1 MVLPGVFR
9 PAIAYKKQRPLQRP
23 LRGLYQ
29 RVFILAHCICK
40 AACGPAG
47 KTGGAREGID
57 PMIRRQPLGIAVAL
71 GLSLAGCGFVAHSRS
86 VDQPGGFP
94 IVTLKPTDGTLVAQ
108 NGPSSLPS
116 RLRPGPD
123 DSSVAQVTAQ
133 LFSKSHYLK
142 HPLDAEISGKF
153 LDEYLNT
160 LDPRH
165 FYFVQTDLKEFDIW
179 RPTMGKMLRDGD
191 TSPSNVIFS
200 RLLKRVDEHVAYATN
215 LLKTEKFTFDS
226 PESIALDR
234 KTAPFPKDANEQE
247 VQWREYLRYEYLQE
261 KLNKKKP
268 EEIVST
274 LTRRYSRLAKTYH
287 DYASD
292 DVFEIYL
299 NALAHAYDPH
309 SDYMGKSAMESFNI
323 QMRLSLFGI
332 GALLQSEDGYCKI
345 IELTP
350 GGPAIKSGKLKVG
363 DKIVA
368 VAQGSK
374 EPVDVVDMKIDKIV
388 EMIRGQKGTEVR
400 LTVLP
405 ADAADT
411 SVRKVI
417 TLNRDEIKLSDSEAK
432 GKIMDIPGADGK
444 NLRLGMIDLPSFY
457 ASEDSRSG
465 KGKSTTADVAKLIR
479 KLKTENIQG
488 LVLDL
493 RRNPGGSLQEVIRLT
508 GLFVKPGPVVQ
519 VKDSKGEIQVDD
531 SHEGGVLYGGPLIVL
546 TSRLSASA
554 SEILAG
560 ALQDYGRA
568 LIVGDTATFGKGS
581 VQTVLPLGELMSS
594 NGIALKGDPG
604 ALKLTIQK
612 FYRAS
617 GASTQLRGVPSD
629 IVLPSLTDYIDVG
642 EKSLDN
648 AMPWDTVPTS
658 SFDKVNMVQ
667 PYLVEL
673 KRRSDAR
680 IAGDPDF
687 AYLKDEIVRFRKVM
701 SEKTFSLNE
710 KQRAAEKAEAAARM
724 KRRKTELLARPT
736 SKEKD
741 YLITLA
747 NATTPGLP
755 APIDPKAEAK
765 KSLRSADDPITTA
778 DSEGLPVIDTTLT
791 ESEHILAD
799 LIRLMSSSKQAS
811 AARP

>member
-1 MVLPGVFR
+1 
-9 PAIAYKKQRPLQRP
+9 
-23 LRGLYQ
+23 
-29 RVFILAHCICK
+29 
-40 AACGPAG
+40 
-47 KTGGAREGID
+47 
-57 PMIRRQPLGIAVAL
+57 MIRRQPLGIAVAL
-71 GLSLAGCGFVAHSRS
+71 GLSLVGCNYVAHSRLADDS
-86 VDQPGGFP
+86 GRFLT
-94 IVTLKPTDGTLVAQ
+94 ITLKPTDGTLVAQ
-108 NGPSSLPS
+108 NGPSGLPQ

-133 LFSKSHYLK
+133 LFSQNHYLK
-142 HPLDAEISGKF
+142 HPIDSGISGKF
-153 LDEYLNT
+153 MDEYLNT

-165 FYFVQTDLKEFDIW
+165 FYFVSTDLKEFDVW
-179 RPTMGKMLRDGD
+179 RPTLGKMLRDGD
-191 TSPSNVIFS
+191 TSPANVIFT
-200 RLLKRVDEHVAYATN
+200 RLVKRVDEQVAYATD
-215 LLKTEKFTFDS
+215 LLKTEKFTFDT
-226 PESIALDR
+226 PDSITLDR
-234 KTAPFPKDANEQE
+234 KNAAFPRDATEQQA
-247 VQWREYLRYEYLQE
+247 QWREYLRYEYLQE

-268 EEIVST
+268 EDIVST
-274 LTRRYSRLAKTYH
+274 LTRRYNRLAKTFH
-287 DYASD
+287 DYGAG
-292 DVFEIYL
+292 DVFEMYL

-345 IELTP
+345 MELTP

-368 VAQGSK
+368 VAQGNK
-374 EPVDVVDMKIDKIV
+374 EAVDVVDMKIDKIV

-400 LTVLP
+400 LTVVP
-405 ADAADT
+405 TDAPDT
-411 SVRKVI
+411 SVRKVVA
-417 TLNRDEIKLSDSEAK
+417 LNRDEIKLSDSEAK
-432 GKIMDIPGADGK
+432 GKVMDIPGADGK
-444 NLRLGMIDLPSFY
+444 ALRLGMIDLPSFY
-457 ASEDSRSG
+457 ASETPP
-465 KGKSTTADVAKLIR
+465 KSTTTDVAKLIR

-508 GLFVKPGPVVQ
+508 GLFVKQGPVVQ
-519 VKDSKGEIQVDD
+519 VKDSNGSIQVDD
-531 SHEGGVLYGGPLIVL
+531 SHENGVLYNGPLIVL

-581 VQTVLPLGELMSS
+581 VQTVLPLGELMSN
-594 NGIALKGDPG
+594 NGITLKGDPG

-648 AMPWDTVPTS
+648 AMPWDTVTTS

-667 PYLVEL
+667 PYLAEL
-673 KRRSDAR
+673 KRRSDVR
-680 IAGDPDF
+680 IASDPDF
-687 AYLKDEIVRFRKVM
+687 TYLKDEIVRFRKVM
-701 SEKTFSLNE
+701 AEKTASLNE
-710 KQRAAEKAEAAARM
+710 KQRGKEKTEAEARM
-724 KRRKTELLARPT
+724 KKRKADLLARPA

-741 YLITLA
+741 YLITLSNA
-747 NATTPGLP
+747 NTPGLP

-765 KSLRSADDPITTA
+765 KVVRNAEDPAAAA

-799 LIRLMSSSKQAS
+799 LISLMSGSKQAS
-811 AARP
+811 TNRH

>member
-1 MVLPGVFR
+1 
-9 PAIAYKKQRPLQRP
+9 
-23 LRGLYQ
+23 
-29 RVFILAHCICK
+29 
-40 AACGPAG
+40 
-47 KTGGAREGID
+47 
-57 PMIRRQPLGIAVAL
+57 MIRRQPLGIAVAL
-71 GLSLAGCGFVAHSRS
+71 GLSLVGCNYVAHSRMADDS
-86 VDQPGGFP
+86 GRFP
-94 IVTLKPTDGTLVAQ
+94 TITLKPTDGTLVAQ
-108 NGPSSLPS
+108 NGPSGLPQ

-133 LFSKSHYLK
+133 LFSQNHYLK
-142 HPLDAEISGKF
+142 HPIDSGISGKF
-153 LDEYLNT
+153 MDEYLNT

-165 FYFVQTDLKEFDIW
+165 FYFVSTDLKEFDVW
-179 RPTMGKMLRDGD
+179 RPTLGKMLRDGD
-191 TSPSNVIFS
+191 TSPANVIFT
-200 RLLKRVDEHVAYATN
+200 RLVKRVDEQVAYATD
-215 LLKTEKFTFDS
+215 LLKTEKFTFDT
-226 PESIALDR
+226 PDAITLDR
-234 KTAPFPKDANEQE
+234 KAAAFPKDATEQQA
-247 VQWREYLRYEYLQE
+247 QWREYLRYEYLQE

-274 LTRRYSRLAKTYH
+274 LTRRYNRLAKTFH
-287 DYASD
+287 DYGSG
-292 DVFEIYL
+292 DVFEMYL

-345 IELTP
+345 MELTP

-368 VAQGSK
+368 VAQGNK
-374 EPVDVVDMKIDKIV
+374 EAVDVVDMKIDKIV

-400 LTVLP
+400 LTVVP
-405 ADAADT
+405 TDAPDT
-411 SVRKVI
+411 SVRKVVA
-417 TLNRDEIKLSDSEAK
+417 LNRDEIKLSDSEAK
-432 GKIMDIPGADGK
+432 GKVMDIPGADGK
-444 NLRLGMIDLPSFY
+444 TLRLGMIDLPSFY
-457 ASEDSRSG
+457 ASETPA
-465 KGKSTTADVAKLIR
+465 KSTTTDVAKLIR

-508 GLFVKPGPVVQ
+508 GLFVKQGPVVQ
-519 VKDSKGEIQVDD
+519 VKDSNGSIQVDD
-531 SHEGGVLYGGPLIVL
+531 SHENGVLYNGPLVVL

-581 VQTVLPLGELMSS
+581 VQTVLPLGELMSN
-594 NGIALKGDPG
+594 NGITLKGDPG

-648 AMPWDTVPTS
+648 AMPWDTVSTS

-667 PYLVEL
+667 PYLAEL
-673 KRRSDAR
+673 KRRSDVR
-680 IAGDPDF
+680 IASDPDF
-687 AYLKDEIVRFRKVM
+687 TYLKDEIVRFRKVM
-701 SEKTFSLNE
+701 AEKTASLNE
-710 KQRAAEKAEAAARM
+710 KQRGKEKTEAEARM
-724 KRRKTELLARPT
+724 KKRKADLLARPA

-741 YLITLA
+741 YLITLSNA
-747 NATTPGLP
+747 NTPGLP

-765 KSLRSADDPITTA
+765 KVVRNAEDPAAAA

-799 LIRLMSSSKQAS
+799 LISLMSGSKQAS
-811 AARP
+811 TNRH

>member
-1 MVLPGVFR
+1 
-9 PAIAYKKQRPLQRP
+9 
-23 LRGLYQ
+23 
-29 RVFILAHCICK
+29 
-40 AACGPAG
+40 
-47 KTGGAREGID
+47 
-57 PMIRRQPLGIAVAL
+57 MIRRQPLGIAVAL
-71 GLSLAGCGFVAHSRS
+71 GLSLVGCGFVAHSRQ
-86 VDQPGGFP
+86 VDQAGSFP
-94 IVTLKPTDGTLVAQ
+94 IVMLKPTDGVLVAQ

-153 LDEYLNT
+153 LDEYLST

-179 RPTMGKMLRDGD
+179 RPTLGKMLRDGD
-191 TSPSNVIFS
+191 TSPSNVIFT

-215 LLKTEKFTFDS
+215 LLKTEKFTFDA
-226 PESIALDR
+226 PDTIALDR
-234 KTAPFPKDANEQE
+234 KTAPYPKDANEQE

-268 EEIVST
+268 DEIVST
-274 LTRRYSRLAKTYH
+274 LTRRYNRLAKTYH

-332 GALLQSEDGYCKI
+332 GALLQTEDGYCKI

-363 DKIVA
+363 DKIAA
-368 VAQGSK
+368 VAQGAK

-400 LTVLP
+400 LTILP
-405 ADAADT
+405 ADAPDT
-411 SVRKVI
+411 STRKVVI
-417 TLNRDEIKLSDSEAK
+417 LNRDEIKLSDSEAK

-465 KGKSTTADVAKLIR
+465 KGRSTTADVAKLIR
-479 KLKTENIQG
+479 KLKTENVQG

-508 GLFVKPGPVVQ
+508 GLFVKSGPVVQ
-519 VKDSKGEIQVDD
+519 VKDSKGDIQVDD
-531 SHEGGVLYGGPLIVL
+531 SHESGVLYTGPLIVL

-568 LIVGDTATFGKGS
+568 LIIGDTATFGKGS

-594 NGIALKGDPG
+594 NGISLKGDPG

-617 GASTQLRGVPSD
+617 GASTQLRGVASD

-642 EKSLDN
+642 EKSLEN
-648 AMPWDTVPTS
+648 AMPWDTVTS
-658 SFDKVNMVQ
+658 SSYDKLNMVQ
-667 PYLVEL
+667 PYLAEL
-673 KRRSDAR
+673 KRRSASR
-680 IAGDPDF
+680 IATDPDF
-687 AYLKDEIVRFRKVM
+687 AYLKDEIVRFRKLM
-701 SEKTFSLNE
+701 AEKTYSLNE
-710 KQRAAEKAEAAARM
+710 KQRSTEKQDAAARM
-724 KRRKTELLARPT
+724 KKRKADLLARPA

-741 YLITLA
+741 YLITLS

-755 APIDPKAEAK
+755 APIDLKTEAK
-765 KSLRSADDPITTA
+765 KVVRNSEDPIA
-778 DSEGLPVIDTTLT
+778 APDSEGLPVIDTTLT

-799 LIRLMSSSKQAS
+799 LISLMSGSKQAS
-811 AARP
+811 TARP

>member
-1 MVLPGVFR
+1 
-9 PAIAYKKQRPLQRP
+9 
-23 LRGLYQ
+23 
-29 RVFILAHCICK
+29 
-40 AACGPAG
+40 
-47 KTGGAREGID
+47 
-57 PMIRRQPLGIAVAL
+57 MIRRQPLGIAVAL
-71 GLSLAGCGFVAHSRS
+71 GLSLVGCGFVNHARQGDRPGSFPL
-86 VDQPGGFP
+86 VD
-94 IVTLKPTDGTLVAQ
+94 IKKPAPDTLVAQ
-108 NGPSSLPS
+108 NGASPLPPH
-116 RLRPGPD
+116 LKPGPD

-133 LFSKSHYLK
+133 LFSRSHYLK
-142 HPLDAEISGKF
+142 HPIDAEISGKF

-165 FYFVQTDLKEFDIW
+165 FYFSQSDLKEFDIW
-179 RPTMGKMLRDGD
+179 RPTLGKMLRDGD
-191 TSPSNVIFS
+191 TTPADIIFT
-200 RLLKRVDEHVAYATN
+200 RLVKRVDEQVAYATN
-215 LLKTEKFTFDS
+215 LLKTEKFTFDT
-226 PESIALDR
+226 PDSIALDR
-234 KTAPFPKDANEQE
+234 KTAPFPKDTNEQQA
-247 VQWREYLRYEYLQE
+247 QWREYLRYEYLQE

-268 EEIVST
+268 DEIVTT
-274 LTRRYSRLAKTYH
+274 LTRRYNRLSKTFHEY
-287 DYASD
+287 DSG
-292 DVFEIYL
+292 DVFEMYL

-345 IELTP
+345 MELTP

-363 DKIVA
+363 DRIVA
-368 VAQGSK
+368 VAQGNK

-388 EMIRGQKGTEVR
+388 ELIRGQKSTEVR
-400 LTVLP
+400 LTIIP
-405 ADAADT
+405 ADAPDT

-417 TLNRDEIKLSDSEAK
+417 ALTRDEIKLSDSEAK
-432 GKIMDIPGADGK
+432 AKIMDIPDASGK

-457 ASEDSRSG
+457 ASEATNG
-465 KGKSTTADVAKLIR
+465 VKAKSTTADVAKLIR
-479 KLKTENIQG
+479 KLKAENIQG

-508 GLFVKPGPVVQ
+508 GLFVKQGPVVQ
-519 VKDSKGEIQVDD
+519 VKDSSGAVQVDD
-531 SHEGGVLYGGPLIVL
+531 SHENGVLYNGPLIVL

-568 LIVGDTATFGKGS
+568 LIVGDTSTFGKGS
-581 VQTVLPLGELMSS
+581 VQTVLPLGDLMSQ
-594 NGIALKGDPG
+594 NGIPLKGDPG

-617 GASTQLRGVPSD
+617 GASTQLRGVASD
-629 IVLPSLTDYIDVG
+629 IVLPSLTDYVDVG

-658 SFDKVNMVQ
+658 SYDKVNMVQ
-667 PYLVEL
+667 PYLAEL

-680 IAGDPDF
+680 IAADPDF
-687 AYLKDEIVRFRKVM
+687 TYLKAEIVRFKKTM
-701 SEKTFSLNE
+701 AQKTFSLNE
-710 KQRAAEKAEAAARM
+710 ADRLKEKSDAEARIK
-724 KRRKTELLARPT
+724 KRKAELLARPAT
-736 SKEKD
+736 KEKD

-747 NATTPGLP
+747 NADAPGLP

-765 KSLRSADDPITTA
+765 KTARNTDDPIANPDT
-778 DSEGLPVIDTTLT
+778 EGLPVIDTTLT

-799 LIRLMSSSKQAS
+799 LISLMGSAKQAS
-811 AARP
+811 ASGR

>member
-1 MVLPGVFR
+1 
-9 PAIAYKKQRPLQRP
+9 
-23 LRGLYQ
+23 
-29 RVFILAHCICK
+29 
-40 AACGPAG
+40 
-47 KTGGAREGID
+47 
-57 PMIRRQPLGIAVAL
+57 MIRRKPLSIAVVLAF
-71 GLSLAGCGFVAHSRS
+71 SLVGCGFVARAREGDTVSR
-86 VDQPGGFP
+86 FP
-94 IVTLKPTDGTLVAQ
+94 NVTLTPTESSLVAQ
-108 NGPSSLPS
+108 NGPTGLPTK
-116 RLRPGPD
+116 LKPGPD
-123 DSSVAQVTAQ
+123 DASVAEVTAQ
-133 LFSKSHYLK
+133 LFAQSHYLK

-165 FYFVQTDLKEFDIW
+165 FYFVQTDLKEFDVW
-179 RPTMGKMLRDGD
+179 RPQLGKMLRNGD
-191 TSPSNVIFS
+191 TSPANVMFS
-200 RLLKRVDEHVAYATN
+200 RLLQRVDEHVAYATN
-215 LLKTEKFTFDS
+215 LLKTEKFTFDGGDT
-226 PESIALDR
+226 IALDR
-234 KTAPFPKDANEQE
+234 KTAPFPKDTNEQHE
-247 VQWREYLRYEYLQE
+247 QWKEYLRYEYLTE

-274 LTRRYSRLAKTYH
+274 LTRRYNRLAKTFH
-287 DYASD
+287 DYESG

-309 SDYMGKSAMESFNI
+309 SDYMGKSALESFNI

-345 IELTP
+345 MELTP

-368 VAQGSK
+368 VAQGNK
-374 EPVDVVDMKIDKIV
+374 EPVDAVDMKIDKIV

-400 LTVLP
+400 LTVIP
-405 ADAADT
+405 ADAPDT
-411 SVRKVI
+411 STRKVVV
-417 TLNRDEIKLSDSEAK
+417 LSRDEIKLSDSEAK
-432 GKIMDIPGADGK
+432 GKIIDMPTADGK

-457 ASEDSRSG
+457 ADTDSRNG

-479 KLKTENIQG
+479 KLKAENVQG
-488 LVLDL
+488 MVLDL
-493 RRNPGGSLQEVIRLT
+493 RRNPGGSIQEVIKLT
-508 GLFVKPGPVVQ
+508 GLFVKQGPVVQ
-519 VKDSKGEIQVDD
+519 VKDSNGTIHVDD
-531 SHEGGVLYGGPLIVL
+531 SHEPGVLYNGPLIVL
-546 TSRLSASA
+546 ISRLSASA

-581 VQTVLPLGELMSS
+581 VQMVAPLGDIMSS

-648 AMPWDTVPTS
+648 AMPWDTVTS
-658 SFDKVNMVQ
+658 SSYEKLNLVQ
-667 PYLVEL
+667 PYLAEL
-673 KRRSDAR
+673 KHRSEAR
-680 IAGDPDF
+680 IATDPDF
-687 AYLKDEIVRFRKVM
+687 AYLKGEIVRFKKTM
-701 SEKTFSLNE
+701 AEKTFSLNE
-710 KQRAAEKAEAAARM
+710 AQRLKEKQEAEARL
-724 KRRKTELLARPT
+724 KVRKAQLLARSA
-736 SKEKD
+736 SKEKV

-747 NATTPGLP
+747 TADQPGLP
-755 APIDPKAEAK
+755 APLDPKAEAK
-765 KSLRSADDPITTA
+765 KMARSSDGPIATTET
-778 DSEGLPVIDTTLT
+778 EGLPAIDTTLT

-799 LIRLMSSSKQAS
+799 LISLMSGSRQA
-811 AARP
+811 AIRH

>member
-1 MVLPGVFR
+1 
-9 PAIAYKKQRPLQRP
+9 
-23 LRGLYQ
+23 
-29 RVFILAHCICK
+29 
-40 AACGPAG
+40 
-47 KTGGAREGID
+47 
-57 PMIRRQPLGIAVAL
+57 MIRRQPLGIAVAL
-71 GLSLAGCGFVAHSRS
+71 GLSLVGCGYIARSRS
-86 VDQPGGFP
+86 VDQPGSFP
-94 IVTLKPTDGTLVAQ
+94 IVNIKPTDGIQVAQ
-108 NGPSSLPS
+108 NGPAGLPQ

-133 LFSKSHYLK
+133 LFSRSHYLK

-153 LDEYLNT
+153 LDEYLNS
-160 LDPRH
+160 LDIRH
-165 FYFVQTDLKEFDIW
+165 FYFLSTDLKEFDVW
-179 RPTMGKMLRDGD
+179 RPTLGKMVRDGD
-191 TSPSNVIFS
+191 TSPADVIFS
-200 RLLKRVDEHVAYATN
+200 RLLKRVDEQVAYATG
-215 LLKTEKFTFDS
+215 LLKTEKFTFDT
-226 PESIALDR
+226 PDSIALER
-234 KTAPFPKDANEQE
+234 KNAPFPKDENEQQ

-268 EEIVST
+268 DEIVAT
-274 LTRRYSRLAKTYH
+274 LTRRYNRLAKTYH
-287 DYASD
+287 DFTSD
-292 DVFEIYL
+292 DVFEMYL

-350 GGPAIKSGKLKVG
+350 GGPAIKSGKMKVG
-363 DKIVA
+363 DRIVA
-368 VAQGSK
+368 VAQGNK

-388 EMIRGQKGTEVR
+388 EIIRGQKNTEVR
-400 LTVLP
+400 LTIIP
-405 ADAADT
+405 ADAPDT
-411 SVRKVI
+411 SVRKVVV
-417 TLNRDEIKLSDSEAK
+417 LSRDEIKLSDAEAK
-432 GKIMDIPGADGK
+432 GKVMDMPTSDGK
-444 NLRLGMIDLPSFY
+444 TLRLGMIDLPSFY
-457 ASEDSRSG
+457 ASEASPAG
-465 KGKSTTADVAKLIR
+465 KAKSTTADVAKLIK

-508 GLFVKPGPVVQ
+508 GLFVKQGPVVQ
-519 VKDSKGEIQVDD
+519 VKDSAGTVQVDD
-531 SHEGGVLYGGPLIVL
+531 SHENGVLYNGPLIVL

-581 VQTVLPLGELMSS
+581 VQTVLPLGDLMSS

-629 IVLPSLTDYIDVG
+629 IVIPSLTDYIDVG

-658 SFDKVNMVQ
+658 SYEKVNMVQ
-667 PYLVEL
+667 PYLAEL

-680 IAGDPDF
+680 IATDPDF
-687 AYLKDEIVRFRKVM
+687 AYLKDEIVRFRKLM
-701 SEKTFSLNE
+701 SEKTYSLNE
-710 KQRAAEKAEAAARM
+710 QQRTTEKTEGLARLK
-724 KRRKTELLARPT
+724 KRKAELLARPAL
-736 SKEKD
+736 KEKD

-747 NATTPGLP
+747 NADTPGLP

-765 KSLRSADDPITTA
+765 KVLRNQDDPTA
-778 DSEGLPVIDTTLT
+778 TPETEGIPVIDTTLT

-799 LIRLMSSSKQAS
+799 WISLLSGSKQA
-811 AARP
+811 ATNRR

>member
-1 MVLPGVFR
+1 
-9 PAIAYKKQRPLQRP
+9 
-23 LRGLYQ
+23 
-29 RVFILAHCICK
+29 
-40 AACGPAG
+40 
-47 KTGGAREGID
+47 
-57 PMIRRQPLGIAVAL
+57 MIRRQPLGIAVAL
-71 GLSLAGCGFVAHSRS
+71 GLSLVGCGYVARVRQSA
-86 VDQPGGFP
+86 DQPGNFP
-94 IVTLKPTDGTLVAQ
+94 LVTLKPTDGTLVAQ
-108 NGPSSLPS
+108 NGRTPLPP
-116 RLRPGPD
+116 RLKPGPD

-133 LFSKSHYLK
+133 LFSRSHYLK

-165 FYFVQTDLKEFDIW
+165 FYFVSTDLKEFDVW
-179 RPTMGKMLRDGD
+179 RPTLGKMLRDGD
-191 TSPSNVIFS
+191 TSPANVIFT
-200 RLLKRVDEHVAYATN
+200 RLLRRVDEHVAYATN
-215 LLKTEKFTFDS
+215 LLKTEKFTFDT
-226 PESIALDR
+226 PDTITLDR
-234 KTAPFPKDANEQE
+234 KTAPFPKDVNEQE
-247 VQWREYLRYEYLQE
+247 AQWREYLRYEYLQE

-268 EEIVST
+268 DDIVST
-274 LTRRYSRLAKTYH
+274 LTRRYNRLAKTFH
-287 DYASD
+287 DFASD
-292 DVFEIYL
+292 DVFEMYL

-345 IELTP
+345 MELTP

-374 EPVDVVDMKIDKIV
+374 EPVDVVDLKIDKIV

-400 LTVLP
+400 LTIVP
-405 ADAADT
+405 ADAPDT
-411 SVRKVI
+411 SVRRVVS
-417 TLNRDEIKLSDSEAK
+417 LNRDEIKLSDSEAK
-432 GKIMDIPGADGK
+432 GKIMDIPAADGK
-444 NLRLGMIDLPSFY
+444 TLRLGMIDLPSFY
-457 ASEDSRSG
+457 ASEDSRNS

-479 KLKTENIQG
+479 KLKAENMQG

-508 GLFVKPGPVVQ
+508 GLFVKQGPVVQ
-519 VKDSKGEIQVDD
+519 VKDSSGTIQVDD
-531 SHEGGVLYGGPLIVL
+531 SHENGVLYNGPLIVL

-594 NGIALKGDPG
+594 NGITLKGDPG

-629 IVLPSLTDYIDVG
+629 IVLPSLTDYIDIG

-658 SFDKVNMVQ
+658 AFDKVNMVQ
-667 PYLVEL
+667 PYLAEL

-680 IAGDPDF
+680 IASDPDF
-687 AYLKDEIVRFRKVM
+687 AYLKEEIVRFRKVM
-701 SEKTFSLNE
+701 AEKTFSLNE
-710 KQRAAEKAEAAARM
+710 QQRAREKSDAEARLK
-724 KRRKTELLARPT
+724 KRKAQLLARPA

-741 YLITLA
+741 YRITLA
-747 NATTPGLP
+747 NADTPGLP
-755 APIDPKAEAK
+755 APIDLKAEAK
-765 KSLRSADDPITTA
+765 KIVRNADDPIAAPDT
-778 DSEGLPVIDTTLT
+778 EGLPVIDTTLT

-799 LIRLMSSSKQAS
+799 LISLMSGSKQAS
-811 AARP
+811 AARR

>member
-1 MVLPGVFR
+1 
-9 PAIAYKKQRPLQRP
+9 
-23 LRGLYQ
+23 
-29 RVFILAHCICK
+29 
-40 AACGPAG
+40 
-47 KTGGAREGID
+47 
-57 PMIRRQPLGIAVAL
+57 MIRRQPLGIAVAL
-71 GLSLAGCGFVAHSRS
+71 GLSLVGCGFVAHARQS
-86 VDQPGGFP
+86 DQPGSFP
-94 IVTLKPTDGTLVAQ
+94 LVTLKSGDGTLVAQ
-108 NGPSSLPS
+108 NGPTNLPQH
-116 RLRPGPD
+116 LKPGPD

-133 LFSKSHYLK
+133 LFSRSHYLK

-153 LDEYLNT
+153 LDEYLNS

-165 FYFVQTDLKEFDIW
+165 FYFVATDLKEFDIW
-179 RPTMGKMLRDGD
+179 RPTLGKMLRDGD
-191 TSPSNVIFS
+191 TAPANVIFS

-215 LLKTEKFTFDS
+215 LLKTEKFAFDT
-226 PESIALDR
+226 PDTIALDR
-234 KTAPFPKDANEQE
+234 KTAPYPKDANEQE

-268 EEIVST
+268 DEIVST
-274 LTRRYSRLAKTYH
+274 LTRRYNRLAKTYH

-292 DVFEIYL
+292 DVFEMYL

-332 GALLQSEDGYCKI
+332 GALLQSDDGYCKI

-350 GGPAIKSGKLKVG
+350 GGPAVKSGKLKVG

-368 VAQGSK
+368 VAQGAK

-388 EMIRGQKGTEVR
+388 EIIRGQKGTEVR
-400 LTVLP
+400 LTVIP
-405 ADAADT
+405 ADAPDT
-411 SVRKVI
+411 SVHKVVAL
-417 TLNRDEIKLSDSEAK
+417 TRDEIKLSDSEAK
-432 GKIMDIPGADGK
+432 GKVIDMPASDGK

-457 ASEDSRSG
+457 ASEATG
-465 KGKSTTADVAKLIR
+465 GTKAKSTTADVAKLIK

-519 VKDSKGEIQVDD
+519 VKDSAGTVQVDD
-531 SHEGGVLYGGPLIVL
+531 SHESGVLYNGPLILL

-568 LIVGDTATFGKGS
+568 LIIGDTATFGKGS
-581 VQTVLPLGELMSS
+581 VQTVLPLGDLMSS

-658 SFDKVNMVQ
+658 SFEKVNMVQ
-667 PYLVEL
+667 PYLAEL

-680 IAGDPDF
+680 IASDPDF
-687 AYLKDEIVRFRKVM
+687 AYLKEEIVRFRKVM
-701 SEKTFSLNE
+701 AQKTYSLNE
-710 KQRAAEKAEAAARM
+710 GQRTKEKADATARLK
-724 KRRKTELLARPT
+724 KRRTELLARPS

-741 YLITLA
+741 YLITLS
-747 NATTPGLP
+747 NADTPGLP
-755 APIDPKAEAK
+755 PAVDLKAQAK
-765 KSLRSADDPITTA
+765 KPVRSSEEDPLATPDT
-778 DSEGLPVIDTTLT
+778 EGLPVIDTTLT

-799 LIRLMSSSKQAS
+799 LISLMSGSKQAA
-811 AARP
+811 AARH